1 MTRISTLSTTL
12 MIGAGLAL
20 AGCTAT
26 TTGNAAAD
34 ASVAGASASAST
46 STETATSTASSGTA
60 ASTSTSTSTSAAAGT
75 PVEIARAAMNDALGR
90 PMGTVIFYDYGNDIS
105 VRAGLSGQP
114 GIYALHVHTTG
125 KCDAPDFTTAGGHL
139 NPGNKQHG
147 TQNPAGSHMGDMPN
161 VTVGADGT
169 ATLEFRMTNAD
180 PAALLDADGA
190 AVVMHEKA
198 DDNVSDPAGNAGKRI
213 SCGIVTA
220 V

>member
-20 AGCTAT
+20 AGCAT
-26 TTGNAAAD
+26 TTSTDANAD
-34 ASVAGASASAST
+34 ASAAGTSAST
-46 STETATSTASSGTA
+46 G
-60 ASTSTSTSTSAAAGT
+60 TSTSTSTSADTSSTTSTSAGTSTSTAPST
-75 PVEIARAAMNDALGR
+75 PVEFARAAMNDAYGR
-90 PMGTVIFYDYGNDIS
+90 PMGTVIFYDVGNDIS

-114 GIYALHVHTTG
+114 GVYAFHIHTTG

-139 NPGNKQHG
+139 NPAGKQHG

-161 VTVGADGT
+161 ITVAADGT
-169 ATLEFRMTNAD
+169 ATLEFRITNAD
-180 PAALLDADGA
+180 PSAVMDADGA

-198 DDNVSDPAGNAGKRI
+198 DDNMSDPAGNAGTRI
-213 SCGIVTA
+213 GCGIVSA

>member
-12 MIGAGLAL
+12 MVGAGLAL
-20 AGCTAT
+20 AGCQTTAST
-26 TTGNAAAD
+26 DASAD
-34 ASVAGASASAST
+34 ASAAGTTTAADASAST
-46 STETATSTASSGTA
+46 STTTTSNSSTTTA
-60 ASTSTSTSTSAAAGT
+60 APVTSD
-75 PVEIARAAMNDALGR
+75 PVEVARAAMNDAFGR
-90 PMGTVIFYDYGNDIS
+90 PMGTVIFYDVGSDIS

-114 GIYALHVHTTG
+114 GTYALHVHTTG
-125 KCDAPDFTTAGGHL
+125 KCDAPDFATAGGHL

-161 VTVGADGT
+161 ITVGADGT

-180 PAALLDADGA
+180 PAAILDADGA

-198 DDNVSDPAGNAGKRI
+198 DDNMSDPAGNAGKRI
-213 SCGIVTA
+213 GCGIVTA